1 MKNEPRRSRRYTES
15 IMIEP
20 IRFMWRSIRYYL
32 IYQLTF
38 PRKNAQFFPADKK
51 KAHFITFLAL
61 VAV

>member
-1 MKNEPRRSRRYTES
+1 MKNETRRSRRYMENTM
-15 IMIEP
+15 IMP

-32 IYQLTF
+32 IYHLTF